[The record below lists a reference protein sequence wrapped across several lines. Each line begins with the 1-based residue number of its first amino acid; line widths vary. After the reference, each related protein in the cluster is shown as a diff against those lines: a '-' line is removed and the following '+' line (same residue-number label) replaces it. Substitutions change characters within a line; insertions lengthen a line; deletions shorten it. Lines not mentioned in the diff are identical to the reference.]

1 MGWDCCGVLVW
12 PKGPRLLRGFPGP
25 GEAICACD
33 PYPVS
38 IVSIRCAQQRLS
50 CSCEHVS
57 HHSLLA
63 AEDSFLD
70 KDQIADPA
78 EAGASGGEVDPVAAA
93 DLARVAPGQDYL
105 AREGLP

>member
-1 MGWDCCGVLVW
+1 M
-12 PKGPRLLRGFPGP
+12 
-25 GEAICACD
+25 
-33 PYPVS
+33 
-38 IVSIRCAQQRLS
+38 
-50 CSCEHVS
+50 S